1 MGEQSR
7 LDHPI
12 DVYLSGLD
20 MHRYG
25 SQHDINVIGKCEKG
39 SV

>member
-20 MHRYG
+20 MHRHT
-25 SQHDINVIGKCEKG
+25 SQFHIIVIIGCEKSG
-39 SV
+39 L